1 MIIKSVV
8 KEKRHCHKIITDEC
22 EFLLDNDTLCEYPL
36 KAGVK
41 LTNEQ
46 VGQLKLHSDCK
57 RALSKGSW
65 LLSDRDYS
73 EKKLR
78 EKLSPDY
85 SDYAVEFAIAQLKS
99 VKAIDDSRYA
109 ENFARYCCEYKNLSK
124 KGIVLELIKRG
135 VDKQIAEDATQ
146 TLEYNPVETVA
157 KIIRQKYQNYGEDEK
172 IRRRM
177 INALQRKGFSFR
189 EINEA
194 IEFINSEVDYN
205 EL

>member
-1 MIIKSVV
+1 M

-46 VGQLKLHSDCK
+46 VEQLKLHSDCK

-78 EKLSPDY
+78 EKLSSDY

-124 KGIVLELIKRG
+124 KGIIGELVRRG
-135 VDKQIAEDATQ
+135 VDREIAEDVTQ
-146 TLEYNPVETVA
+146 TLEYNPTEAAA
-157 KIIRQKYQNYGEDEK
+157 KIIRQKYRNYGDDEK

-177 INALQRKGFSFR
+177 INALQRKGFSFK
-189 EINEA
+189 EINNA
-194 IEFINSEVDYN
+194 IEYINECDKN
-205 EL
+205 EI